1 MVVDPYSYFWPAESQ
16 PPKVGRPYRDRR
28 KQRRRRSG
36 K

>member
-1 MVVDPYSYFWPAESQ
+1 VPFGIYGPIFVLPE